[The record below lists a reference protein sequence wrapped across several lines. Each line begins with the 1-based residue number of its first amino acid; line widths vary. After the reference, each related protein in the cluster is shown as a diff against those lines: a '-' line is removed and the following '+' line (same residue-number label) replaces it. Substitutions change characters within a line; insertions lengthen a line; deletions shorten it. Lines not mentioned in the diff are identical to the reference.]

1 MLVYKA
7 LCVFLLTLLF
17 LKTEI
22 ADSKYLKFVEILL
35 NSAQKKKKFI
45 PTTKSSWEHLFVKK
59 LYLDSVT
66 IQRISEDGTQT
77 MEWSVVLLNY

>member
-1 MLVYKA
+1 MLVHKA

-45 PTTKSSWEHLFVKK
+45 PTAKSS
-59 LYLDSVT
+59 
-66 IQRISEDGTQT
+66 
-77 MEWSVVLLNY
+77 